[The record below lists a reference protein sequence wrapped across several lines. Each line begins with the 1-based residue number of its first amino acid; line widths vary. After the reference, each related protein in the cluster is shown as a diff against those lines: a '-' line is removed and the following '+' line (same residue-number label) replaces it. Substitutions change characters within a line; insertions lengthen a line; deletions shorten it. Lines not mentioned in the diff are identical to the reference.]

1 MSESH
6 NGIPMESVRDVS
18 SSIDDL
24 KRFKETN
31 PARTRGFFYC
41 LRAGVSPYPTGGPG
55 LYPLLP
61 APINF
66 ITTRN
71 RDD

>member
-1 MSESH
+1 
-6 NGIPMESVRDVS
+6 MESVRDVS

-24 KRFKETN
+24 KRLKETN

-41 LRAGVSPYPTGGPG
+41 VRAGVSPYPAGGRG

-61 APINF
+61 APSIS
-66 ITTRN
+66 
-71 RDD
+71 